1 MQEEVFRKDLVG
13 AIDRNTD
20 EGSVMIWCMESIKDI
35 QGTIR
40 AIDAKMGILLAA
52 LAFPIKDISDQ
63 FIELHGSR
71 LSPGSLI
78 LTAAVISYA
87 LAIFVTIATIS
98 GIGASHMHIQ
108 GAKKFNTFY
117 AGGLFKFKFLDSFF
131 RRGEVL
137 SSMSVAEFASMVPT
151 KYAEMINGLSEE
163 MISLAYIRDLKI
175 LRQRMAFM
183 LAAIALLLGAVG
195 SALTR

>member
-1 MQEEVFRKDLVG
+1 MQETFQKNLVDS
-13 AIDRNTD
+13 IDRLND
-20 EGSVMIWCMESIKDI
+20 EGAGILWCMEAVKDI

-52 LAFPIKDISDQ
+52 LAFPIKDVSDQ
-63 FIELHGSR
+63 FIQLHGSR
-71 LSPGSLI
+71 LAPGSLI

-87 LAIFVTIATIS
+87 LSIFVTIATVS

-108 GAKKFNTFY
+108 GAMKFNTFF
-117 AGGLFKFKFLDSFF
+117 AGGLFKFKLLDSFF

-137 SSMSVAEFASMVPT
+137 SSMSVSEFARIVPT
-151 KYAEMINGLSEE
+151 KYADMIDGLSEE
-163 MISLAYIRDLKI
+163 IISLAYIRDLKI
-175 LRQRMAFM
+175 LRQRMAFI
-183 LAAIALLLGAVG
+183 LAAIALLLGAFG

>member
-1 MQEEVFRKDLVG
+1 MQETFQKNLVDS
-13 AIDRNTD
+13 IDRLND
-20 EGSVMIWCMESIKDI
+20 EGAGILWCMETVKDI

-52 LAFPIKDISDQ
+52 LAFPIKDVSDQ
-63 FIELHGSR
+63 FIQLHGSR
-71 LSPGSLI
+71 LAPGSLI

-87 LAIFVTIATIS
+87 LAIFVTIATVS

-117 AGGLFKFKFLDSFF
+117 AGGLFKFKLLDSFF

-137 SSMSVAEFASMVPT
+137 SSMSVSEFARIVPT
-151 KYAEMINGLSEE
+151 KYADMIDGLSEE
-163 MISLAYIRDLKI
+163 IISLAYIRDLKI
-175 LRQRMAFM
+175 LRQRMAFI
-183 LAAIALLLGAVG
+183 LAAIALLLGAFG